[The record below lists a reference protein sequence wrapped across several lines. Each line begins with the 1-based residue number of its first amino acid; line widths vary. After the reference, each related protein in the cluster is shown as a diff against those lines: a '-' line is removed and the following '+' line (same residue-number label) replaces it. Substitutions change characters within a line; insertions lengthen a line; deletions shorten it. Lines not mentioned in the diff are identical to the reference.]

1 MVRKCYLKS
10 RIVDLLNKMVHG
22 DVARLQSHQQLLALG
37 SGDQFQ
43 VERMTCQEVGDTR
56 GELTSSMLGR
66 SGRSRLLL
74 VDHLIKNL
82 LFSWSIGGD

>member
-1 MVRKCYLKS
+1 M
-10 RIVDLLNKMVHG
+10 LNKMVHG

-37 SGDQFQ
+37 SGDQFE

-56 GELTSSMLGR
+56 GELPSSMLGR

-74 VDHLIKNL
+74 VDHLIQDL